1 VRIDRRLVPLAALA
15 LLSFPFDGRAQDSI
29 ADFYKGRQIKISVGF
44 SAGGSS
50 SLYAQTLARHMGKYL
65 PGNPSLVVQHMPGAG
80 GLVAANYVYNNAPR
94 DGSEFAITARTAAL
108 EPLLGNQN
116 ARFDAL
122 KFNWIGNANIENS
135 VCVAWH
141 TASVKTIDDVFAKE
155 LIVGGA
161 SSAAQEVM
169 FPRALNKLVGTKFKI
184 VTGYPGST
192 EILLAMERGEVQGF
206 CGIGWTF
213 IKLRKG
219 EWLKE
224 KKINMLFQM
233 ALKKHPPRDRR
244 RSGHPRLR
252 QDRRGPAGARASV
265 RAPGHGPTVLC
276 PARRSGRARP
286 CAADGLRASAAR
298 SRVPGGGGEAG
309 RRGAARDRRGHPQAA
324 GTHLCRTEAGGRPR
338 QGGSG
343 VANDGARMSHRG
355 PKELRLFT
363 TNAHPCVDNF
373 GSPD

>member
-1 VRIDRRLVPLAALA
+1 VRIGRRLVSLAALA
-15 LLSFPFDGRAQDSI
+15 LLSFPFDGRAQDAI

-108 EPLLGNQN
+108 EPLLGNPN
-116 ARFDAL
+116 ARFEAL

-141 TASVKTIDDVFAKE
+141 TASVKTIDDVFARE

-233 ALKKHPPRDRR
+233 ALKKHPEIADVPAILDYAKTAEDRQVLELLFAPQDMGR
-244 RSGHPRLR
+244 PFFAPPGVPAERVHALR
-252 QDRRGPAGARASV
+252 TAFVQALKDPAFLEEAEKQGVEVQLVTGEDIHKLLERIYAAPKQVVERARA
-265 RAPGHGPTVLC
+265 
-276 PARRSGRARP
+276 
-286 CAADGLRASAAR
+286 AA
-298 SRVPGGGGEAG
+298 E
-309 RRGAARDRRGHPQAA
+309 
-324 GTHLCRTEAGGRPR
+324 
-338 QGGSG
+338 
-343 VANDGARMSHRG
+343 
-355 PKELRLFT
+355 
-363 TNAHPCVDNF
+363 
-373 GSPD
+373 

>member
-1 VRIDRRLVPLAALA
+1 VRIDHRLVPLVAFA
-15 LLSFPFDGRAQDSI
+15 LLNFPFDSRAQDAV

-141 TASVKTIDDVFAKE
+141 TAPVKTIDDVFAKE

-192 EILLAMERGEVQGF
+192 EILLAMERGETQGF

-219 EWLKE
+219 DWLKE

-233 ALKKHPPRDRR
+233 ALKKHPEIADVPAILDYAKSAEDRQVLELLFA
-244 RSGHPRLR
+244 P
-252 QDRRGPAGARASV
+252 QDMGRPFFAPPGVPAERV
-265 RAPGHGPTVLC
+265 RALRTAFVQTLKD
-276 PARRSGRARP
+276 PAFLEEAEKQGVEVQLVNGEDIHKLLERIY
-286 CAADGLRASAAR
+286 AA
-298 SRVPGGGGEAG
+298 
-309 RRGAARDRRGHPQAA
+309 
-324 GTHLCRTEAGGRPR
+324 PR
-338 QGGSG
+338 Q
-343 VANDGARMSHRG
+343 VVERAKAAA
-355 PKELRLFT
+355 E
-363 TNAHPCVDNF
+363 
-373 GSPD
+373 

>member
-233 ALKKHPPRDRR
+233 ALKKHPEIADVPAILDYAKTAEDRQVLELLFAPQDMGR
-244 RSGHPRLR
+244 PFFAPPGVPAERVHALR
-252 QDRRGPAGARASV
+252 TAFVQALQDPAFLEEAEKQGVEVQLVTGEDIHKLLERIYAAPKQVVDRARA
-265 RAPGHGPTVLC
+265 
-276 PARRSGRARP
+276 
-286 CAADGLRASAAR
+286 AA
-298 SRVPGGGGEAG
+298 E
-309 RRGAARDRRGHPQAA
+309 
-324 GTHLCRTEAGGRPR
+324 
-338 QGGSG
+338 
-343 VANDGARMSHRG
+343 
-355 PKELRLFT
+355 
-363 TNAHPCVDNF
+363 
-373 GSPD
+373 